1 MRVGPFLS
9 HKYTKEMTSIH
20 FSSGNRIVT
29 VNHIV
34 VAFTLF
40 IFVSTDSYPFGVLYR
55 LRMKS
60 FGFLIECEFRG
71 QILSFHNTISERW
84 RKQRIPAK
92 IESYYNLMISCIE
105 CKKI

>member
-20 FSSGNRIVT
+20 FSSGKRIVT

-34 VAFTLF
+34 TGLTLF
-40 IFVSTDSYPFGVLYR
+40 IFVSTDSYPFGVLCR

-71 QILSFHNTISERW
+71 QILSFHDTISEIW
-84 RKQRIPAK
+84 IKQK
-92 IESYYNLMISCIE
+92 IHSNITLLRLNDQFYKM
-105 CKKI
+105 